1 MSRVESSKMTP
12 WLGQPAHSGEHCAVG
27 SPGLSGGQ
35 LRRENGSTGAPS
47 HPGRGRCRGVTSV
60 LSAGVSD
67 LPSPQV
73 LGNLK
78 PTTDPH
84 VSLSSCFLREGW
96 FLYIALVVL
105 ELTL

>member
-1 MSRVESSKMTP
+1 M
-12 WLGQPAHSGEHCAVG
+12 
-27 SPGLSGGQ
+27 
-35 LRRENGSTGAPS
+35 
-47 HPGRGRCRGVTSV
+47 

-105 ELTL
+105 ELTLLATVGLKPKRSGVKGVDHHFPERMTFLSVNFV

>member
-1 MSRVESSKMTP
+1 M
-12 WLGQPAHSGEHCAVG
+12 
-27 SPGLSGGQ
+27 
-35 LRRENGSTGAPS
+35 
-47 HPGRGRCRGVTSV
+47 

-78 PTTDPH
+78 PTTDPR